1 MFMILLRQT
10 LRQTNK
16 HINGGCEVLRCNYSW
31 TEFKQLGINY

>member
-16 HINGGCEVLRCNYSW
+16 HINGGCEVLRDATIAGQNLNS
-31 TEFKQLGINY
+31 LG